1 MTIEDT
7 CATRA
12 EKPQV
17 ALIPWD
23 PQSPE
28 HCERLYQQRVACGW
42 KMDKIETWRKYQREG
57 KMSIH
62 WIVLLTSNPR
72 SAAML
77 AQHAEKYPN
86 ESTAIF
92 DSAVSIGGHQR
103 DSSSSCSAP
112 FVPVGHISIDTIAS
126 TVVPSC
132 LLANPKEHR
141 LHISAFYVS
150 NAIQGGGIGGA
161 AMKAAEHMAVVVL
174 GARVLTL
181 DTMDKRVFLP
191 VAEGGI
197 NGGVDSYL
205 KYQRMEVPKFSAQ
218 SWYERMNYEV
228 FKEVPEQDEGNGYVA
243 TLKTDDG
250 KIEKW
255 CTPSVWME
263 KRVD

>member
-1 MTIEDT
+1 MTTEDT
-7 CATRA
+7 RTAWA

-23 PQSPE
+23 PESPE
-28 HCERLYQQRVACGW
+28 HSERLYQQRVACTW

-62 WIVLLTSNPR
+62 WIVLLPSNPR
-72 SAAML
+72 TAAML
-77 AQHAEKYPN
+77 AQHVEKYPN
-86 ESTAIF
+86 ESTAIY

-103 DSSSSCSAP
+103 DFSSSSSAS
-112 FVPVGHISIDTIAS
+112 FIPVGHISIDTIAS
-126 TVVPSC
+126 TVVPTR
-132 LLANPKEHR
+132 LLADPKERR
-141 LHISAFYVS
+141 LHISSFYVS

-161 AMKAAEHMAVVVL
+161 AMRAAERMAAVVL

-181 DTMDKRVFLP
+181 DTVDKRVFLP

-205 KYQRMEVPKFSAQ
+205 KYRRMEVPKFSVQ
-218 SWYERMNYEV
+218 SWYEKMDYEV
-228 FKEVPEQDEGNGYVA
+228 FKEVPEQDEGTGYVA

-250 KIEKW
+250 RIEKW